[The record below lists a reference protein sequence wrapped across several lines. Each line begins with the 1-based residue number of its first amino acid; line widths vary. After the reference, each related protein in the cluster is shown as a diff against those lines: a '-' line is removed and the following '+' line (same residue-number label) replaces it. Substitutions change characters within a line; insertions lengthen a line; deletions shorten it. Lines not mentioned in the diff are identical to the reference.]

1 MQEGLAKHIEL
12 PEDNPLL
19 ISKMICY
26 CYTTNY
32 EFDWE
37 SAVAMGYEDVFIFR
51 LHSHVGMYAMAEK
64 FDLKNLKEL
73 AKKKFITTLNDLEPP
88 VNETLT
94 HVLDV
99 ACFICSTTLEND
111 RGLRDLV
118 VGYVARNSYAFLALP
133 QFKTCMAANM
143 KFTME
148 VIAAKENICS
158 RCKTNAA
165 WEKWEKEE
173 KECSSWSVSDH
184 SNDAWQ

>member
-1 MQEGLAKHIEL
+1 MQEGLAKRIEL

-26 CYTTNY
+26 CYTTDY

-37 SAVAMGYEDVFIFR
+37 SAVAMGYKDAFIFR

-99 ACFICSTTLEND
+99 TCFICSTTLEND

-133 QFKTCMAANM
+133 QFKTFMAANM
-143 KFTME
+143 DFIME

-158 RCKTNAA
+158 RCKTDAA
-165 WEKWEKEE
+165 WEKWEKEEKEE
-173 KECSSWSVSDH
+173 KECSSWSVS
-184 SNDAWQ
+184 NDAWQ